1 MADYIDA
8 GKLNQPVQVLELR
21 ETAPGVWEWTP
32 VRRTWASITFQSKTN
47 LFSKVGIGAR
57 DAAVI
62 VRRQALIEMLTT
74 NTLMNAVE
82 AALKRLYPGEPVYYD
97 ELPKDFRRPSF
108 TLECQKAEQSDV
120 NIGLVRRSV
129 TLLVT
134 CYVEADA
141 YHDSSRKALNQ
152 RQDTVMG
159 LFAQGFFQVED
170 RALTVQAN
178 RGLGN
183 PDFAEVSAVFQWMDA
198 RPGYQDPEAA
208 DTPKMEH
215 FAIERTAL

>member
-1 MADYIDA
+1 MI
-8 GKLNQPVQVLELR
+8 
-21 ETAPGVWEWTP
+21 
-32 VRRTWASITFQSKTN
+32 
-47 LFSKVGIGAR
+47 
-57 DAAVI
+57 
-62 VRRQALIEMLTT
+62 TT

-129 TLLVT
+129 TLL
-134 CYVEADA
+134 
-141 YHDSSRKALNQ
+141 